1 MKKLAWAEGG
11 HRYTVYVDAWAP
23 VFLDS
28 WNDKGSGPLDAGA
41 LEQALAGAL
50 QLARAAWPGLSV
62 ASHRFVSHLAS
73 CIAAAPD
80 PAAALAGLYA
90 ADLYLACA
98 CLDDNTAALT
108 VFEGAYLVELGV
120 LRRIDSSP
128 AFVDEV
134 RQRLRVHLFVGELP
148 KIADYA
154 GRGPLKSWVRAVALR
169 LGLMMVRGV
178 QREVPDEDGRA
189 AAALVGSSNP
199 ELNIIKNHYREAFAD
214 AVRRAVRGLDQ
225 RDRTV
230 LRMHVIDGLNIDK
243 IGVLFKVHRATIATW
258 IASARKTVLAVTH
271 RELSSTLGI
280 PTGDLQS
287 LMGLM
292 VSQLDVSLHGLLL

>member
-1 MKKLAWAEGG
+1 MKKLTAAESDR
-11 HRYTVYVDAWAP
+11 RYTVQMDAWAP
-23 VFLDS
+23 LFLDS
-28 WNDKGSGPLDAGA
+28 WNNKGSGPLDAGA
-41 LEQALAGAL
+41 LEQALHRAF
-50 QLARAAWPGLSV
+50 QLARAAWPALSV
-62 ASHRFVSHLAS
+62 EPHRFVSHLAS

-80 PAAALAGLYA
+80 PAVALANLHA

-98 CLDDNTAALT
+98 CLDDNEAALGA
-108 VFEGAYLVELGV
+108 FERAYLSDLGV
-120 LRRIDSSP
+120 LRRIDGSP

-148 KIADYA
+148 KIGDYA

-178 QREVPDEDGRA
+178 QREVPDEEGHA
-189 AAALVGSSNP
+189 AQLMGVSDP
-199 ELNIIKNHYREAFAD
+199 ELSFIKEHYREAFAD

-230 LRMHVIDGLNIDK
+230 LRLHVVDGLNIDK
-243 IGVLFKVHRATIATW
+243 IGVMFSVHRATVATW
-258 IASARKTVLAVTH
+258 IAGARKTVLAVTH
-271 RELSSTLGI
+271 RELAATLGI
-280 PTGDLQS
+280 PGAELHS

-292 VSQLDVSLHGLLL
+292 VSRLDISLRGLL